1 MSKKL
6 LVVGSVAFDD
16 VETRAGKR
24 KEILGGAATYISLAA
39 SGLCPVRLV
48 AVVGEDDFPEEHV
61 ALLSSRG
68 VDLSGLE
75 RVKGRTF
82 RWSGVYS
89 DDFSSRTTLDT
100 QLGVFA
106 SFSPK
111 IPKAHADP
119 DLVMLGN
126 INPELQI
133 AVLDAVEGAPFVA
146 TDTMNLW
153 INIARDALGAVMRRT
168 DLLIINDEEAH
179 LLTGERQIVRAAA
192 GVRAMGPKAGIIKRG
207 EHGAFLFHEDGM
219 FFAPAFPLP
228 EVVDPT
234 GAGDSFAGGLL
245 GYLASA
251 GATDFVALKRG
262 MLYGAAIAS
271 ATCEAF
277 GVEALASLS
286 QAEIVAR
293 LTSLRALTALETA

>member
-1 MSKKL
+1 MSEKL
-6 LVVGSVAFDD
+6 LVIGSVAFDD

-24 KEILGGAATYISLAA
+24 AEILGGAATYISLAA
-39 SGLCPVRLV
+39 SGLCPVHLV
-48 AVVGEDDFPEEHV
+48 AVVGEDDFPQAHV
-61 ALLSSRG
+61 DLLASRG
-68 VDLSGLE
+68 IDLTGLE

-106 SFSPK
+106 AFSPK
-111 IPKAHADP
+111 IPKAHRSAEI
-119 DLVMLGN
+119 VMLGN
-126 INPELQI
+126 INPELQL

-153 INIARDALGAVMRRT
+153 IDIARDALGAVMRRS
-168 DLLIINDEEAH
+168 DLLIINDEEA
-179 LLTGERQIVRAAA
+179 LMLTGERQIVRAAA
-192 GVRAMGPKAGIIKRG
+192 GVRAMGPRSVIIKRG
-207 EHGAFLFHEDGM
+207 EHGAFLFHEEGV

-251 GATDFVALKRG
+251 GATDFAALKRG
-262 MLYGAAIAS
+262 MLYGSAIAS

-277 GVEALASLS
+277 GVERLAGLT
-286 QAEIVAR
+286 QPEIVAR
-293 LTSLRALTALETA
+293 LTSLRALTAIEPV